1 MRNPTPWFGILSNIG
16 ATSIPS
22 GLLFTRTSTSRLT
35 DTALRIQIVFD
46 AIASSLRVTTQ
57 SQLLKT
63 NEETTVYQSRRS
75 YPVQACDDHEGNGAT
90 DV

>member
-1 MRNPTPWFGILSNIG
+1 MERGRGEGSQSG
-16 ATSIPS
+16 DVS
-22 GLLFTRTSTSRLT
+22 GLHNRVT
-35 DTALRIQIVFD
+35 DLRIEIVFD
-46 AIASSLRVTTQ
+46 AIAFSLRVTTQ